1 MSAEWETGIGSSG
14 PGAGMCM
21 RDVTVRTPLT
31 TCTPSK
37 ALCSI
42 LKALVKGKT
51 PVSRRITDR
60 QERNREGAPH

>member
-31 TCTPSK
+31 ICRPST
-37 ALCSI
+37 AFNI
-42 LKALVKGKT
+42 EG
-51 PVSRRITDR
+51 IGG
-60 QERNREGAPH
+60 REDSSLQKDCR